1 MNVSAI
7 GVDNGVN
14 VEARLG
20 ARAALRES
28 SLVRLTGAGFRR
40 KIRAMQTT
48 TTRAAVL
55 TGLCGLAFSFPL
67 AAQHAHRPLPPAATE
82 LHPGLG
88 EYHFPITTTIADA
101 QVYFDNGIRLLY
113 GFNHDEA
120 ARYFRRAAELDPRAP
135 MPYWGVALSIGPNY
149 NDTAVDAARAQ
160 ATYDAVKS
168 AEQRAA
174 NGSPRERD
182 YIAAIAKRYPS
193 PEPASDWLAFHRDY
207 SHAMRAMVQKYPDDV
222 DAATLFAESLMMLRP
237 WQLWTQDGEPA
248 PGTLELVAV
257 LESVLRRE
265 PDHPGANHFYIHAV
279 EASRNL
285 ERAIPSAMR
294 LMTLTPGAGHLVH
307 MPGHIF
313 LQTGDFDLAAET
325 NIKASAAD
333 RAFIERTGATG
344 VYPLM
349 YWTHNIHF
357 IAYARAQQ
365 GRYEEAKQ
373 AANDMVSNVG
383 DADLEMQMLEAAR
396 LYPAM
401 VDLRFHRWDTL
412 LAAPEPASNRP
423 LSHAFWRYARA
434 MALAGQSKVR
444 DAANEQRRF
453 ERERAA
459 LPPESQ
465 YLINNKASDL
475 LALAA
480 ATLDAEVA
488 RARGDR
494 AAAVAAWRRALTLEG
509 AIQYD
514 EPPAWFYTVRQS
526 LGAAL
531 LRNGAHAE
539 AEQAFREALATHP
552 RDGRLLYGLWQTL
565 LAQGRGNE
573 AVLVEQQ
580 FKRAWADAT
589 TPLTLDDL

>member
-1 MNVSAI
+1 M
-7 GVDNGVN
+7 
-14 VEARLG
+14 
-20 ARAALRES
+20 
-28 SLVRLTGAGFRR
+28 LVGTCA
-40 KIRAMQTT
+40 
-48 TTRAAVL
+48 
-55 TGLCGLAFSFPL
+55 LAFSLPT
-67 AAQHAHRPLPPAATE
+67 AAQHAAHQALPPAATE

-88 EYHFPITTTIADA
+88 DYHFPITTANADA
-101 QVYFDNGIRLLY
+101 QVYFDHGIRLLY

-120 ARYFRRAAELDPRAP
+120 ARYFRRAAELDGQAP

-149 NDTAVDAARAQ
+149 NDTAVDEARAR
-160 ATYDAVKS
+160 ATYDAVKN

-174 NGSPRERD
+174 NASARERD
-182 YIAAIAKRYPS
+182 YIAALARRYPS
-193 PEPASDWLAFHRDY
+193 PEPASDWLGFHREY
-207 SHAMRAMVQKYPDDV
+207 SEAMRAMVEKYPDDV
-222 DAATLFAESLMMLRP
+222 DAATMFAESLMMLRP
-237 WQLWTQDGEPA
+237 WQLWSLEGEPA

-257 LESVLRRE
+257 LESVLKRV

-325 NIKASAAD
+325 NVKASDAD

-373 AANDMVSNVG
+373 AAVEMVANVG
-383 DADLEMQMLEAAR
+383 DGDREMQMLEGFR
-396 LYPAM
+396 LYPM
-401 VDLRFHRWDTL
+401 MIDLRFHRWDTL
-412 LAAPEPASNRP
+412 LATPEPERDRP
-423 LSHAFWRYARA
+423 FSHAFWRYARA
-434 MALAGQSKVR
+434 MALAGQGKAR
-444 DAANEQRRF
+444 DAAAERRRF

-459 LPPESQ
+459 VPPEGL
-465 YLINNKASDL
+465 YIINNNAGAL
-475 LALAA
+475 LTFAA
-480 ATLDAEVA
+480 ATLDAQIA
-488 RARGDR
+488 AARGDG
-494 AAAVAAWRRALTLEG
+494 AAAIAAWRHAVTLEDRL
-509 AIQYD
+509 AYD

-531 LRNGAHAE
+531 LRAGNHAE
-539 AEQAFREALATHP
+539 AEATFREALAMRP
-552 RDGRLLYGLWQTL
+552 RDGRLLYGLAQTL
-565 LAQGRGNE
+565 RAQGRASE
-573 AVLVEQQ
+573 ALLVEQQ
-580 FKRAWADAT
+580 LARAWADAT
-589 TPLTLDDL
+589 VALTLDDL

>member
-1 MNVSAI
+1 MKNENI
-7 GVDNGVN
+7 
-14 VEARLG
+14 
-20 ARAALRES
+20 ALVCALAL
-28 SLVRLTGAGFRR
+28 SLPV
-40 KIRAMQTT
+40 
-48 TTRAAVL
+48 
-55 TGLCGLAFSFPL
+55 
-67 AAQHAHRPLPPAATE
+67 AAQHAHQALPPAATE

-88 EYHFPITTTIADA
+88 DYHFPITTATPEA

-120 ARYFRRAAELDPRAP
+120 ARYFRRAAELDPQAP
-135 MPYWGVALSIGPNY
+135 MPYWGVALAIGPNY

-174 NGSPRERD
+174 NASARERD
-182 YIAAIAKRYPS
+182 YIAALSVRYPS

-207 SHAMRAMVQKYPDDV
+207 SEAMRAMVQKYPDDV
-222 DAATLFAESLMMLRP
+222 DAATMFAESLMMLRP
-237 WQLWTQDGEPA
+237 WQLWSLEGEPA

-257 LESVLRRE
+257 LESVLRRA

-313 LQTGDFDLAAET
+313 LQTGDFNLAAET
-325 NIKASAAD
+325 NVKASAAD

-344 VYPLM
+344 IYPLM

-373 AANDMVSNVG
+373 AAVEMVGNVG
-383 DADLEMQMLEAAR
+383 DADLEMQMLEAAH
-396 LYPAM
+396 LYPLM

-412 LAAPEPASNRP
+412 LATPEPKGRA
-423 LSHAFWRYARA
+423 LTHAFWRYARA
-434 MALAGQSKVR
+434 MALAGQDKAR
-444 DAANEQRRF
+444 DAAAEQRRF
-453 ERERAA
+453 ERERSA
-459 LPPESQ
+459 LPLDSL
-465 YLINNKASDL
+465 YLINNKAADL
-475 LALAA
+475 LALSAV
-480 ATLDAEVA
+480 TLDGALAE
-488 RARGDR
+488 ARGDS
-494 AAAVAAWRRALTLEG
+494 AAAVAAWRRAVTLD
-509 AIQYD
+509 AALQYD
-514 EPPAWFYTVRQS
+514 EPPAWFYDVRQS

-531 LRNGAHAE
+531 LRAGDHTE
-539 AEQAFREALATHP
+539 AERVFRDALAAHP

-573 AVLVEQQ
+573 AVLVQQQ
-580 FKRAWADAT
+580 FTRAWADAT
-589 TPLTLDDL
+589 ASLKLEDL

>member
-1 MNVSAI
+1 
-7 GVDNGVN
+7 
-14 VEARLG
+14 
-20 ARAALRES
+20 
-28 SLVRLTGAGFRR
+28 
-40 KIRAMQTT
+40 
-48 TTRAAVL
+48 
-55 TGLCGLAFSFPL
+55 
-67 AAQHAHRPLPPAATE
+67 
-82 LHPGLG
+82 
-88 EYHFPITTTIADA
+88 
-101 QVYFDNGIRLLY
+101 
-113 GFNHDEA
+113 
-120 ARYFRRAAELDPRAP
+120 

-160 ATYDAVKS
+160 ATYGAVKN

-174 NGSPRERD
+174 NASARERD
-182 YIAAIAKRYPS
+182 YIAALSVRYPS
-193 PEPASDWLAFHRDY
+193 PEPASDWLGFHRTY
-207 SHAMRAMVQKYPDDV
+207 SEAMRAMVEKYPDDV
-222 DAATLFAESLMMLRP
+222 DAATMFAESLMMLRP
-237 WQLWTQDGEPA
+237 WQLWSLEGEPA

-257 LESVLRRE
+257 LESVLKRV

-325 NIKASAAD
+325 NVKASAAD

-365 GRYEEAKQ
+365 GRYDDAKQ
-373 AANDMVSNVG
+373 AAVEMVGNVG
-383 DADLEMQMLEAAR
+383 DGDREMQMLEGFR
-396 LYPAM
+396 LYPMM

-412 LAAPEPASNRP
+412 LATPEPERDR
-423 LSHAFWRYARA
+423 LFSHAFWRYARA
-434 MALAGQSKVR
+434 MALAAQGKLR
-444 DAANEQRRF
+444 EAAAEQRRF

-459 LPPESQ
+459 VPPEGL
-465 YLINNKASDL
+465 YLINNKAGDV

-480 ATLDAEVA
+480 ATLDAQL
-488 RARGDR
+488 
-494 AAAVAAWRRALTLEG
+494 AAAREDDGAAIAAWREAVALEDRL
-509 AIQYD
+509 AYD

-531 LRNGAHAE
+531 LAGGDHAAAE
-539 AEQAFREALATHP
+539 ATFREALATRP
-552 RDGRLLYGLWQTL
+552 RDGRLLYGLAQTL
-565 LAQGRGNE
+565 RAQGRTNE
-573 AVLVEQQ
+573 ALLVEQQ
-580 FKRAWADAT
+580 FGRAWAGAT
-589 TPLTLDDL
+589 VPLTLEDL